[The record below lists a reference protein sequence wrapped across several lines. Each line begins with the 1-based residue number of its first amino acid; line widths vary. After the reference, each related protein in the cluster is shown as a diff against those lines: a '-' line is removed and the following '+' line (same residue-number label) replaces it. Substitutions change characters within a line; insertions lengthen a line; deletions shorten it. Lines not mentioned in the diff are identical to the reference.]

1 MWQSPNRKNKNEKL
15 HIPLWCNIDNQE
27 DLPLVL
33 AEINIVS
40 LSILQASK
48 RTRMNERNII
58 MCLRK
63 QIDVTDLKDN
73 NLYKESNL
81 EVLIRTLRFLP

>member
-1 MWQSPNRKNKNEKL
+1 MRSYN
-15 HIPLWCNIDNQE
+15 IPLWCNIDNQE

-33 AEINIVS
+33 AEINIAS

-63 QIDVTDLKDN
+63 QTDVTDLKDN
-73 NLYKESNL
+73 NL
-81 EVLIRTLRFLP
+81 